1 MTSISD
7 RITALRA
14 SFDSR
19 KTRPEQWRRE
29 QLHRL
34 MTMIMDNESAID
46 EALHEDL
53 GKSGFESRMTET
65 GTVLSEIDH
74 TLSKLKGWMRPTK
87 VSTPLSNQPGRS
99 KVIHEP
105 LGVVLIVA
113 PWNYPVNL
121 TLMPLIGAIAAG
133 NCAAIKPSEVSV
145 RTSKLLA
152 RLIPAY
158 LDTDAFEVF
167 EGGAETSTELLEQ
180 RFDHIFFTGSEGIGR
195 IVMTA
200 AAKHLTPV
208 TLELGGKS
216 PCIIAADC
224 DLALAARRVAWGKF
238 LNAGQTCIAPD
249 YVMVDETV
257 AQKFIEEMKNAI
269 ESFFGKDPKASPD
282 YPRLINQRHFDRV
295 SGLMDGGTVA
305 IGGETDRETRYIAP
319 TLLTNVT
326 PDAEVM
332 REEIFGPVLPVMTYT
347 ALDEAIGFITSRP
360 KPLALY
366 VFSSSSDTQDEVI
379 ARTSSGGAC
388 INDVV
393 MHLAVPELPFG
404 GVGTSGMG
412 AYHGRASFDTFSH
425 TRAVLTKSEY
435 LDVPLRYPPYSSTKL
450 RWLKRFQ

>member
-1 MTSISD
+1 MTTISD
-7 RITALRA
+7 RIAALRA

-19 KTRPEQWRRE
+19 KTRPEKWRRQ
-29 QLHRL
+29 QLYRL
-34 MTMIMDNESAID
+34 MTMIEENESAID
-46 EALHEDL
+46 EALEADL
-53 GKSGFESRMTET
+53 GKSGFEARLSET
-65 GTVLSEIDH
+65 GPVLSEIEH
-74 TLSKLKGWMRPTK
+74 TLSKLKSWMRPTR

-121 TLMPLIGAIAAG
+121 VLTPLIGAIAAG
-133 NCAAIKPSEVSV
+133 NCAAIKPSEVSA
-145 RTSKLLA
+145 RTSELLA

-158 LDTDAFEVF
+158 LDSDAFQVF
-167 EGGAETSTELLEQ
+167 EGGADISTDLLEQ
-180 RFDHIFFTGSEGIGR
+180 RFDHIFFTGSENIGR

-216 PCIIAADC
+216 PCIIAADS
-224 DLALAARRVAWGKF
+224 DLPLAARRVAWGKF

-249 YVMVDETV
+249 YVMVEESV
-257 AQKFIEEMKNAI
+257 AQSFIEEMKKAI
-269 ESFFGKDPKASPD
+269 EAFFGADPKASPD
-282 YPRLINQRHFDRV
+282 YPRLINERHFDRV
-295 SGLMDGGTVA
+295 AGLMSGGTIVT
-305 IGGETDRETRYIAP
+305 GGETDRDTRYIAP
-319 TLLTNVT
+319 TLLSDVN

-347 ALDEAIGFITSRP
+347 ALDEAINFITSRP

-366 VFSSSSDTQDEVI
+366 VFAKSGDIHDEVI
-379 ARTSSGGAC
+379 DRTSSGGAC

-393 MHLAVPELPFG
+393 MHLANAELPFG

-425 TRAVLTKSEY
+425 ARSVLTKTEY
-435 LDVPLRYPPYSSTKL
+435 LDVPLRYPPYSKTKL
-450 RWLKRFQ
+450 RWLKRLQ

>member
-7 RITALRA
+7 RIAALRA

-19 KTRPEQWRRE
+19 KTRPEKWRRD
-29 QLHRL
+29 QLYRL
-34 MTMIMDNESAID
+34 MTMIEENESTIN
-46 EALHEDL
+46 EALQADL
-53 GKSGFESRMTET
+53 GKSGFEARMTET
-65 GTVLSEIDH
+65 GTVLSEIEH
-74 TLSKLKGWMRPTK
+74 TLSKLKGWMKPKK
-87 VSTPLSNQPGRS
+87 VSTPLSNQPGHSR
-99 KVIHEP
+99 VVYEP
-105 LGVVLIVA
+105 LGVALIIS

-133 NCAAIKPSEVSV
+133 NCAAIKPSEVSAN
-145 RTSKLLA
+145 TSKLLA
-152 RLIPAY
+152 SLIPAY
-158 LDTDAFEVF
+158 LDTEAFDVF
-167 EGGAETSTELLEQ
+167 EGGADVSTELLEQ

-216 PCIIAADC
+216 PCIIAADS

-257 AQKFIEEMKNAI
+257 AQKFVAEMKGAI
-269 ESFFGKDPKASPD
+269 EAFFGKDPKTSPD
-282 YPRLINQRHFDRV
+282 YPRIISHRHFDRV
-295 SGLMDGGTVA
+295 KGLITGGTA
-305 IGGETDRETRYIAP
+305 ATGGESDRESRYIAP
-319 TLLTNVT
+319 TLLTDVHR
-326 PDAEVM
+326 DADVM
-332 REEIFGPVLPVMTYT
+332 REEIFGPVLPVMTYDV
-347 ALDEAIGFITSRP
+347 LDEAISFITSRP

-366 VFSSSSDTQDEVI
+366 VFSGSSEIQNEVI
-379 ARTSSGGAC
+379 ERTSSGGAC

-412 AYHGRASFDTFSH
+412 AYHGRTSFDTFSH
-425 TRAVLTKSEY
+425 ARAVLTKS
-435 LDVPLRYPPYSSTKL
+435 
-450 RWLKRFQ
+450 